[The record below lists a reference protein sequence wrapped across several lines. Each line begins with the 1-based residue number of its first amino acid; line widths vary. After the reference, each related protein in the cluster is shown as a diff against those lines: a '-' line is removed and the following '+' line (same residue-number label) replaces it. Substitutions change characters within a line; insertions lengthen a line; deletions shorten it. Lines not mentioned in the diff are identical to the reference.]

1 MVVRIGLF
9 CSGGDAPGMNAC
21 VRAVVRSALSAGQ
34 EVVGIMRGYQGLLE
48 EDFVTAPD
56 RRNLMTLR
64 SVSNLAPLGGTI
76 LRTSRSEEF
85 RTEAGQQKAARILK
99 KHGID
104 ALVPIGGDGTFRGC
118 VALARFWEGRIIGC
132 PGTIDNDLI
141 GTDFT
146 IGFATAVQTAVE
158 AVDKLRD
165 TAESHERMFL
175 VEVMGRHSG
184 YIALYTALAA
194 GAEIACIPET
204 PTEIP
209 KICEQLHELKARG
222 KKSIMIVVAEGDEF
236 GGAEKLAQG
245 LDQAGCPFQTR
256 TVILGHL
263 QRGGSP
269 VFADRILA
277 SRLGDSAVRSILAGQ
292 TGAMAGE
299 IGGELVLTPF
309 EDTFARHNPV
319 PAELVR
325 LLETLAS

>member
-104 ALVPIGGDGTFRGC
+104 ALIPIGGDGTFRGC
-118 VALARFWEGRIIGC
+118 VALARFWDGRIIGC

-209 KICEQLHELKARG
+209 KINDLLRDLKARG

-277 SRLGDSAVRSILAGQ
+277 SRLGDSAVRSILADQ